1 MPLHSGLQSFYTK
14 FSKWPYRSSLLYD
27 SVLSL
32 VAFRILSLR
41 LTSAILIIL
50 YVSVG
55 LFWFT
60 LLHTLC
66 TFCPF
71 LLPSP
76 PALNLSQHQGLFQWL
91 SSSHRVAKVLELQL
105 QHPSFQWI
113 FRVDFL
119 KHWLVWSLCC
129 PSELQESFPRP
140 QFKSI
145 NSSALSV
152 PYGPTVTSIQDYWK
166 KQ

>member
-1 MPLHSGLQSFYTK
+1 MMAESCLYLLFPTIVVFSFSHSVIPDSLWHYALQQARLLCPSPSPRACSNSCPLSQWCYPTI
-14 FSKWPYRSSLLYD
+14 SS
-27 SVLSL
+27 SVM
-32 VAFRILSLR
+32 
-41 LTSAILIIL
+41 
-50 YVSVG
+50 
-55 LFWFT
+55 
-60 LLHTLC
+60 
-66 TFCPF
+66 
-71 LLPSP
+71 PSP
-76 PALNLSQHQGLFQWL
+76 PTFNLSQHQGLFQWL

-105 QHPSFQWI
+105 QHPSFQGI

-145 NSSALSV
+145 NSSALSLL
-152 PYGPTVTSIQDYWK
+152 YGPTVTSIQDYWK

>member
-1 MPLHSGLQSFYTK
+1 MINSQKNKTVLMFFCSVAQSC
-14 FSKWPYRSSLLYD
+14 P
-27 SVLSL
+27 
-32 VAFRILSLR
+32 
-41 LTSAILIIL
+41 
-50 YVSVG
+50 
-55 LFWFT
+55 
-60 LLHTLC
+60 TLC
-66 TFCPF
+66 DSMNCSTPGFPVLHYLPEFAQNHVCWIGDAIQPSHPF

-105 QHPSFQWI
+105 QHPSFQGI

-145 NSSALSV
+145 NSSALSLL
-152 PYGPTVTSIQDYWK
+152 YGPTVTSIQDYWK

>member
-1 MPLHSGLQSFYTK
+1 MP
-14 FSKWPYRSSLLYD
+14 
-27 SVLSL
+27 SVLLLCCCCCCS
-32 VAFRILSLR
+32 
-41 LTSAILIIL
+41 
-50 YVSVG
+50 VSQSCP
-55 LFWFT
+55 
-60 LLHTLC
+60 TLC
-66 TFCPF
+66 DSMNCSIPGFAVLHYLSEFAQNHVCWIGDAIQPSHPF

-105 QHPSFQWI
+105 QHPSFQGI

-145 NSSALSV
+145 NSSALSLL
-152 PYGPTVTSIQDYWK
+152 YGPTVTSIQDYWK